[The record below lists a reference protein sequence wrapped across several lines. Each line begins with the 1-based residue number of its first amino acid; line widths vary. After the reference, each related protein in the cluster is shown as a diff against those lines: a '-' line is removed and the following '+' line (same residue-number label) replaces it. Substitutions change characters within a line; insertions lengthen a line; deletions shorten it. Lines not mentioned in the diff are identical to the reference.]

1 MTVQGIQTADGVL
14 SGVIAPT
21 PGLAAA
27 VMGGPGVIYM
37 GAALSSQSAAL
48 AAPVTMT
55 NATQYYDGPSIT
67 VGPGTWA
74 LTAEVL
80 VNASL
85 TNHVFT
91 VKLWD
96 GTNAALASGSVVSQG
111 NVGLYQVGVPWVVV
125 TVFAATTYKISAKS
139 SGTGDSISASGP
151 GEGNT
156 ASIITA
162 VRIA

>member
-1 MTVQGIQTADGVL
+1 MTVQGILTADGVI
-14 SGVIAPT
+14 SGVVAPT
-21 PGLAAA
+21 PGIAAA
-27 VMGGPGVIYM
+27 QLGGPGVIYM
-37 GAALSSQSAAL
+37 GPALASQSAAL
-48 AAPVTMT
+48 ASPTTMT
-55 NATQYYDGPSIT
+55 NAAQYYDGPSVT

-74 LTAEVL
+74 LTAEVI
-80 VNASL
+80 VNLSA
-85 TNHVFT
+85 TNHICT

-96 GTNAALASGSVVSQG
+96 GTNAALASGSVVSQA
-111 NVGLYQVGVPWVVV
+111 NAGLYQVGVPWVVV
-125 TVFAATTYKISAKS
+125 NPAVATTYKISAKS